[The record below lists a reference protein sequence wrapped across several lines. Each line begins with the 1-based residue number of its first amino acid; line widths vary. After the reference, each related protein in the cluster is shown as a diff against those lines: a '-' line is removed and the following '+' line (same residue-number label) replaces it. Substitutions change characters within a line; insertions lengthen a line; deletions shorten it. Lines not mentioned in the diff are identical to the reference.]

1 MSDAVRGLTV
11 DPQYYGIRLFGHR
24 AIGIA
29 DNHSRMIT
37 EAQLAAHV
45 SVV

>member
-29 DNHSRMIT
+29 DNHSGML
-37 EAQLAAHV
+37 AGFQLAAHV